1 MFKSVTFEVIGDQH
15 LNCEK
20 CEQRVARLLTP
31 LLGVRQVRAQAL
43 DQRIEVLFDTAAVEA
58 AVIAERLGEAG
69 YQTRVVSPTSRP
81 GN

>member
-1 MFKSVTFEVIGDQH
+1 MFKSVTFEVIGDQR

-31 LLGVRQVRAQAL
+31 LQGVRQVRAQAL
-43 DQRIEVLFDTAAVEA
+43 DQRIEVLFDTVAVEA

-69 YQTRVVSPTSRP
+69 YQTRVVSPTSGP